1 MHRKLLNFI
10 FLSPTT
16 CIAMKD
22 KGSLASNL
30 GTVEVTLRDYP
41 RSEQSPGT
49 ANRELALHL
58 ATDKSW
64 QSVWPNRKMRHLDS
78 TWLRKFRE
86 ACSAIEKGRLGYP

>member
-1 MHRKLLNFI
+1 VLRISEEQLRNSELSGGEERKKLHGKLLNLI

-41 RSEQSPGT
+41 RSEQIPGT
-49 ANRELALHL
+49 AEGE
-58 ATDKSW
+58 S
-64 QSVWPNRKMRHLDS
+64 
-78 TWLRKFRE
+78 
-86 ACSAIEKGRLGYP
+86 